1 MTVESAGRFESA
13 LGAAQGGAEA
23 ALKSAAGLTRELR
36 KAKAAAAN
44 GQVREFRR
52 ALDAAEGLADG
63 LAAAVQEARD
73 SFDLE
78 ETAYLTA
85 GDYAKE
91 LLTMAA
97 ARGVAMFEEDDR
109 LLCYPSIVRV
119 VPGDSLV
126 EIDRR
131 RERRLRPS
139 VLIGLLA
146 AAQQRPPR
154 FRAEQFLESMARGYE
169 LVVGNEG
176 KKPAA
181 VVRLVDIWSV
191 LTLLPG
197 QGREY
202 TRPEFARDLY
212 LLDQSGARQTRDGQ
226 TLRWHASTGTR
237 SAGVLTTVART
248 GQQQRYWGV
257 SFADRGPR

>member
-13 LGAAQGGAEA
+13 LSAAQGGAEA

-36 KAKAAAAN
+36 KAKAAAAS

-52 ALDAAEGLADG
+52 ALDAATGLADG
-63 LAAAVQEARD
+63 LAAAVQEARE
-73 SFDLE
+73 SFDIE

-91 LLTMAA
+91 LLAMAA
-97 ARGVAMFEEDDR
+97 ERGVAMFEEDDR

-119 VPGDSLV
+119 VPGDSVV

-154 FRAEQFLESMARGYE
+154 FHAEQFLESLARGYE
-169 LVVGNEG
+169 LVVGNEA
-176 KKPAA
+176 KKRDA

-197 QGREY
+197 QGKEY

-212 LLDQSGARQTRDGQ
+212 LLDQSGGRQTKDGR